1 METTSNWTDDV
12 LDREAYA
19 GLITNFLISQYEA
32 QTKLAKKRHF
42 VLNIDASWGYG
53 KTFFLDHWAMDL
65 EKSGYHVLKY
75 NAWLHDFSQDPFISF
90 INDFTNQLLSFS
102 GGKHKQAFKKLKE
115 NSVKVAKSALPSL
128 VSAISIATVGLPLGK
143 LLVSKPEDSDVDDSI
158 ASGLGSIANAVIEEA
173 LKKENSRE
181 LVIAEFKKSV
191 EELIKKL
198 KVDTNRR
205 LPLFVFVDE
214 LDRCRPQFSIELI
227 ECVKHIFDIEDLY
240 FVFATDG
247 RQLQASTKA
256 IYGDG
261 YDAEVYF
268 KRIFHRE
275 CQLPE
280 PDHYKFALM
289 LGKEHN
295 SAPIYQRCLIP
306 DAVQQ
311 ICRGQNPQN
320 EQILAA
326 LFALFS
332 KHFNLT
338 LRDQEQCYSNLA
350 FLLHARNQ
358 KTHVALALFL
368 IIVWHKNKEN
378 FNLLVD
384 LSIRNSTPTN
394 DFLFQIGAKV
404 DEIRDVKIP
413 GPSTAHYPIR
423 ELYTTYFRWIGKRD
437 SDVFDERFP
446 ENQNSISSQIL
457 ILLKQEMGNSIN
469 RNNSVSLGLEDYF
482 NQIRLLSKP

>member
-1 METTSNWTDDV
+1 MEK
-12 LDREAYA
+12 A
-19 GLITNFLISQYEA
+19 
-32 QTKLAKKRHF
+32 
-42 VLNIDASWGYG
+42 
-53 KTFFLDHWAMDL
+53 
-65 EKSGYHVLKY
+65 GYHVLKY

-90 INDFTNQLLSFS
+90 INDFTNQLLTFS
-102 GGKHKQAFKKLKE
+102 GGKHQQAFKKLKE
-115 NSVKVAKSALPSL
+115 NSAKVVKSALPSL
-128 VSAISIATVGLPLGK
+128 VSAISIAAIGIPLGQ
-143 LLVSKPEDSDVDDSI
+143 LIASKPEDSQVDETI
-158 ASGLGSIANAVIEEA
+158 ASGLGSITNALIEEA

-181 LVIAEFKKSV
+181 LVITEFKKSV
-191 EELIKKL
+191 AELINKL
-198 KVDTNRR
+198 KNDTNRR
-205 LPLFVFVDE
+205 LPLFVFIDE

-247 RQLQASTKA
+247 KQLQASTKA
-256 IYGDG
+256 IYGEG

-295 SAPIYQRCLIP
+295 TAPIYHRCLIP
-306 DAVQQ
+306 EAVQQ
-311 ICRGQNPQN
+311 IYRGQNPQN

-350 FLLHARNQ
+350 FLLHARTQ

-368 IIVWHKNKEN
+368 IIVWHRNKES

-384 LSIRNSTPTN
+384 LSDRNTTPTN
-394 DFLFQIGAKV
+394 DFLFQIGAKA
-404 DEIRDVKIP
+404 DESREVKIP

-423 ELYTTYFRWIGKRD
+423 ELYTTYFRWVGKRD
-437 SDVFDERFP
+437 RDVFDDRYP
-446 ENQNSISSQIL
+446 ENQNNISSQIL
-457 ILLKQEMGNSIN
+457 ILLKQEMGNWID
-469 RNNSVSLGLEDYF
+469 RNNPASLGFEDYF
-482 NQIRLLSKP
+482 NQIRLLSKT